1 MLSAELT
8 VLVHFEP
15 VGVVFLIF
23 LGIVVALL
31 ALRTSQ
37 CYLYSHIGTSY

>member
-8 VLVHFEP
+8 VLVHFKP
-15 VGVVFLIF
+15 VLIVLLVL
-23 LGIVVALL
+23 LGIVVALF

-37 CYLYSHIGTSY
+37 CNFYSHIGTSY